1 MTPLARWDA
10 RWKLAAIL
18 IACIIIACLQTPQ
31 AALAA
36 LGIALALAAAAHVRL
51 RKIADRLALIALS
64 LLPFLV
70 VLPFEW
76 DADRG
81 LHVSRHGFDFALT
94 LALRAFAIGVLALVL
109 VTSAPLDRLIVAAQ
123 KLGLPAPLTR
133 ILLLTHRYAQGI
145 VDEVRR
151 LRIAWRVR
159 GFRPATNLRTYRTYA
174 HGLGAVL
181 VRSGERGEVVAAAMR
196 ARGFDGRCRSL
207 TPFHSTPA
215 DVLAAG
221 LLIASLLALAVWER
235 LA

>member
-1 MTPLARWDA
+1 MTPLTRWDA

-18 IACIIIACLQTPQ
+18 IACVIIACLRTEQ
-31 AALAA
+31 AAAAA
-36 LGIALALAAAAHVRL
+36 LGIALATAAVARVRP

-64 LLPFLV
+64 LLPFLI

-81 LHVSRHGFDFALT
+81 ILFSRPGFDFALT

-133 ILLLTHRYAQGI
+133 IVLLTHRYAQGI

-174 HGLGAVL
+174 YGLGAVL
-181 VRSGERGEVVAAAMR
+181 VRSGERGEVLAAAMR
-196 ARGFDGRCRSL
+196 ARGYDGRYRSL
-207 TPFHSTPA
+207 TPFRTTPV